1 MQPYLRAE
9 IDLAQSIVPEQ
20 SSEWQAEFQNLRDSA
35 TRLAQLRPD
44 VPEEA
49 AAVIRNIDDPEQL
62 TDFLAPNL
70 DIPVAQT
77 QAILDQ
83 PDVWKLL
90 RGVQTT
96 VPAPLELAQVAH

>member
-1 MQPYLRAE
+1 M
-9 IDLAQSIVPEQ
+9 PEQ

-70 DIPVAQT
+70 DIPVAQK
-77 QAILDQ
+77 QAILEEL
-83 PDVWKLL
+83 DVRNGCALCKLTSQ
-90 RGVQTT
+90 RNSRW
-96 VPAPLELAQVAH
+96 PRSNKNCRRM